1 MNLVL
6 VSDIFGNTAALKAF
20 AEKLNAQSI
29 VDPYGGV
36 DMAFNS
42 EQQAYEYFSQ
52 HIGLD
57 EYVAIL
63 QKAIKPLA
71 GNTILIGFSV
81 GASAIWSMSAHPA
94 IKTIAK
100 GICFYS
106 SQIRHHTDI
115 QPQFEI
121 ELIFP
126 HYEPHFDVKSLQ
138 VELATKANV
147 NVKHVDYLHGFMNPH
162 SSNFNQH
169 AYDKTIAALSKELK
183 N

>member
-36 DMAFNS
+36 DMAFKS

-81 GASAIWSMSAHPA
+81 GASAIW
-94 IKTIAK
+94 
-100 GICFYS
+100 
-106 SQIRHHTDI
+106 
-115 QPQFEI
+115 
-121 ELIFP
+121 
-126 HYEPHFDVKSLQ
+126 
-138 VELATKANV
+138 
-147 NVKHVDYLHGFMNPH
+147 
-162 SSNFNQH
+162 
-169 AYDKTIAALSKELK
+169 
-183 N
+183 

>member
-6 VSDIFGNTAALKAF
+6 VSDIFGKIVALKAL
-20 AEKLNAQSI
+20 AEELNAQSI
-29 VDPYGGV
+29 VEPYGGV
-36 DMAFNS
+36 DMAFYN

-52 HIGLD
+52 HISLD

-71 GNTILIGFSV
+71 GNIILIDFSV

-106 SQIRHHTDI
+106 SQIRHHTELN
-115 QPQFEI
+115 PAFEI

-126 HYEPHFDVKSLQ
+126 HYEQHFDVKALQ
-138 VELATKANV
+138 AKLATKPNV
-147 NVKHVDYLHGFMNPH
+147 SAKCVDYLHGFMNSH
-162 SSNFNQH
+162 SNNFNQR
-169 AYDKTIAALSKELK
+169 AYDETLTVLSNKLI
-183 N
+183 